1 VPSKLLNALQV
12 SVLLSFEDCRELGG
26 ALLVLF
32 KLLDS
37 LLEPRILE
45 IVCLFLKFE
54 IKKLFFCL
62 EETIL
67 DLSCGSL
74 GGF

>member
-1 VPSKLLNALQV
+1 MASKLLNALQV

-45 IVCLFLKFE
+45 IVCLFLEFE

>member
-1 VPSKLLNALQV
+1 VASKLLNALQV

-45 IVCLFLKFE
+45 IVCLFLEFE

>member
-1 VPSKLLNALQV
+1 
-12 SVLLSFEDCRELGG
+12 
-26 ALLVLF
+26 VLF

-45 IVCLFLKFE
+45 IVCLFLEFE